1 MRQIVSG
8 GMALEEKA
16 LIDMWFAGADEG
28 TRQALADRAKTVTV
42 RKNQLLLEAGE
53 VQNHVC
59 FLVRG
64 VFRGFLVEADGRDIT
79 DCFAARPGV
88 LMIPVTVVE
97 PMLQGSLELLR
108 MYNRYLVSALEYHWE
123 TKMLLYRCTAMERYR
138 WFLSRY
144 PGLIDSIS
152 NKHIASFLGMTP
164 VTLSRLRRQLR
175 SQADGGEEAP
185 GEAAK
190 TE

>member
-1 MRQIVSG
+1 M
-8 GMALEEKA
+8 EEKA

-79 DCFAARPGV
+79 DCFAARPGDLV
-88 LMIPVTVVE
+88 MGCNALGAPSQV
-97 PMLQGSLELLR
+97 GLE
-108 MYNRYLVSALEYHWE
+108 
-123 TKMLLYRCTAMERYR
+123 AM
-138 WFLSRY
+138 
-144 PGLIDSIS
+144 
-152 NKHIASFLGMTP
+152 
-164 VTLSRLRRQLR
+164 
-175 SQADGGEEAP
+175 
-185 GEAAK
+185 AK
-190 TE
+190 TAPVSTSMTMPVAP